1 VTATSSEVVEVQQ
14 HNAVS
19 FSGNSE
25 THANGSLVSPR
36 SPLGIPSDWDGTEIP
51 DEVLA
56 HPLLSEAA
64 WVELRDSGRN
74 PLDCTETVTTYQ
86 ARVEFLVGAWILDKV
101 VPRRLGGSLLAN
113 LQPQML
119 MTCDV
124 LAAERFRNAIL
135 EPRRSAKT
143 TSLWCIAVGRCWM
156 RPQYMVGYTMLT
168 LAKKAEERFELDVRD
183 PITIKW
189 RDKRTRPIKIEDG
202 KGDKGLQFA
211 NFSKLAILAPK
222 GEDVRS
228 GAYDMLIMDEAGE
241 AEPAVWEDIVAAVVP
256 SFDTRGEGAQLVFA
270 GTGGKYRTGSYFWK
284 TLHDPDAGRIR
295 YGVPDDIDPT
305 ILADWDTAGPLIEAM
320 HPGLDGLTTLEKIAG
335 NFADLGADRFAL
347 EYFGHFGDETG
358 TQTAISVAAWK
369 KGKRDGPVPEGI
381 TTGTLALAVH
391 PFGLW
396 ASVAVAWHYTPP
408 ADLATLAWALDGEE
422 PEDQRHFIGVKL
434 IHHQRGTDG
443 LERIVLTTSRR
454 LGTPIIYD
462 KGTTQSKAAI
472 ERTLSN
478 ARPRPAITEYDLQS
492 VKVAHAQLLTGL
504 ERGDIIHW
512 AQAPLDK
519 AAEAVVRQSM
529 GQGFLIRAPK
539 SDDNGDATPF
549 EAIALAVDALPDRP
563 TSALNAAAVIEFN

>member
-1 VTATSSEVVEVQQ
+1 MELVDTKQ
-14 HNAVS
+14 HSTVS
-19 FSGNSE
+19 FIEDSE

-36 SPLGIPSDWDGTEIP
+36 DTTELPSDWDGTEIP
-51 DEVLA
+51 AEVAL
-56 HPLLSEAA
+56 HRLMNPAA
-64 WVELRDSGRN
+64 WVELRDSGRI
-74 PLDCTETVTTYQ
+74 PLDCTELVTTYQ

-119 MTCDV
+119 MTADV

-143 TSLWCIAVGRCWM
+143 TSLWCVAVGRCWM

-183 PITIKW
+183 SIIKKW
-189 RDKRTRPIKIEDG
+189 PDKRTRPIKIEDG
-202 KGDKGLQFA
+202 KGDKGLQFP

-228 GAYDMLIMDEAGE
+228 GAYDTLIMDEGGE
-241 AEPAVWEDIVAAVVP
+241 AEPDVWEDIVAAVVP
-256 SFDTRGEGAQLVFA
+256 SFDTRGDGAQLIFA

-284 TLHDPDAGRIR
+284 TLHDRDAGRIR

-305 ILADWDTAGPLIEAM
+305 TLASWETVGPIIDQM
-320 HPGLDGLTTLEKIAG
+320 HPGLDGLT
-335 NFADLGADRFAL
+335 NFAKMESNFSDLGWEKFAL
-347 EYFGHFGDETG
+347 EYLGHFGDETG
-358 TQTAISVAAWK
+358 TQTAISVAGWR
-369 KGKRDGPVPEGI
+369 KGKQDGPVPEGI

-408 ADLATLAWALDGEE
+408 ADLATLAWALDGAE
-422 PEDQRHFIGVKL
+422 PEDDRPLIGVKL
-434 IHHQRGTDG
+434 IHHQRGVEG
-443 LERIVLTTSRR
+443 LERIVLTTARR
-454 LGTPIIYD
+454 LGAPIVFD

-472 ERTLSN
+472 ERTLSK
-478 ARPRPAITEYDLQS
+478 ARPKPTITEYDLQH

-519 AAEAVVRQSM
+519 AAESVVRQSM

-539 SDDNGDATPF
+539 GDDNGDATPF

-563 TSALNAAAVIEFN
+563 TSAVEAASVIEFN